1 MDPAFFCPFLVTQPK
16 KCLQVWLSGRTV
28 DYGSS
33 PVIQK
38 TGNGK
43 EVTSMDSE
51 AYKCGKMA
59 SLASSPYLLTV
70 LFVHTIFSLVSLPL
84 LLLSIR
90 YIHRMNL
97 IHHSTRH
104 IVILNLLALM
114 VHSVTRIAMHGT
126 DLVNYLT
133 PHISACEIL
142 PSYTRC
148 HIMRVPFNI
157 SMYLACLSTITIALE
172 RLVSTFTSKDYENNR
187 SVGYMLLAFQAM
199 LTFFLFGMLFPRTRD
214 PTRILYYCQTTAKNN
229 TSLTII
235 SISSLI
241 VLQILAVII
250 LKYLKLVNQ
259 KQSMKQK
266 MNPEL
271 RQRYN
276 VNENLR
282 TITIVMP
289 FCCTSCVFT
298 SIFLAIVIILLFFSR
313 LIPMDI
319 YYALTD
325 GSLLLPPYAVLLPF
339 ILRRMSRY
347 VTQESQN
354 SFHNHLSQTNSRRA
368 GQFYFDSLAWAWK
381 K

>member
-1 MDPAFFCPFLVTQPK
+1 MGSRKMCSNSGSDNDKEASLICNDLEQGQEMTFLFIYSSLVNRLISTIHDGDK
-16 KCLQVWLSGRTV
+16 KTLNNAHSFPHFLSTYLV
-28 DYGSS
+28 KHS

-187 SVGYMLLAFQAM
+187 SVGYMLLAFQ
-199 LTFFLFGMLFPRTRD
+199 
-214 PTRILYYCQTTAKNN
+214 
-229 TSLTII
+229 
-235 SISSLI
+235 
-241 VLQILAVII
+241 
-250 LKYLKLVNQ
+250 

-347 VTQESQN
+347 VTQEVWGV
-354 SFHNHLSQTNSRRA
+354 SFINLVFGPSSLGCPQGLKWAERA
-368 GQFYFDSLAWAWK
+368 SLERPLAPPDDEIV
-381 K
+381 